1 MDESLIPMTVPEVGG
16 LLTRLV
22 WMANH
27 AAELVLSWSLAP
39 VLAGGPSYLRP
50 YVPTLTNKHRRRVT
64 RQVTLKW
71 TWSGLMLYGTCV
83 LGSLVTL

>member
-39 VLAGGPSYLRP
+39 VLAGGL
-50 YVPTLTNKHRRRVT
+50 LTY
-64 RQVTLKW
+64 
-71 TWSGLMLYGTCV
+71 GLMCPR
-83 LGSLVTL
+83 